1 MAVGIRELKAKLS
14 EYVSR
19 AANGEQIV
27 VTDRG
32 RPVARLVG
40 LEGTSMIDRGI
51 EEGWITPASRC
62 ERDSS
67 RRCAPPRREASPTCS
82 TRTADDPLCG
92 HRQGPRMTL
101 YVDTA
106 KDRG

>member
-1 MAVGIRELKAKLS
+1 MTVGIRELKARLS

-40 LEGTSMIDRGI
+40 LGEASMIERGI
-51 EEGWITPASRC
+51 EEGWVTPATRTRLEPASRF
-62 ERDSS
+62 R
-67 RRCAPPRREASPTCS
+67 APRSI
-82 TRTADDPLCG
+82 ADVLDE
-92 HRQGPRMTL
+92 
-101 YVDTA
+101 
-106 KDRG
+106 DRG

>member
-1 MAVGIRELKAKLS
+1 MTVGIRELKAKLS

-40 LEGTSMIDRGI
+40 LERPSTIERGI
-51 EEGWITPASRC
+51 EEGWITPASRT
-62 ERDSS
+62 RLQPA
-67 RRCAPPRREASPTCS
+67 RRFRAPRS
-82 TRTADDPLCG
+82 TADVLDE
-92 HRQGPRMTL
+92 
-101 YVDTA
+101 
-106 KDRG
+106 DRG

>member
-1 MAVGIRELKAKLS
+1 MTVGIRELKAKLS

-40 LEGTSMIDRGI
+40 LEGTSMIERGI
-51 EEGWITPASRC
+51 EEGWVTPAAR
-62 ERDSS
+62 
-67 RRCAPPRREASPTCS
+67 
-82 TRTADDPLCG
+82 TRLGPAQRFSAQRSTADVLDE
-92 HRQGPRMTL
+92 
-101 YVDTA
+101 
-106 KDRG
+106 DRG